1 MRAHGQ
7 PAHADPVAHD
17 IVANSVL
24 PGRREPVRFRTSD
37 GMHLVGELA
46 LPLRPP
52 RHTIVC
58 LHPNPVQEGNMDS
71 HVLRK
76 LAWRFPALFDVAVLR
91 FNFRG
96 VTSRAGTS
104 EGETDAGEREGL
116 DLAAALRFIDQ
127 RGLPEPWI
135 VGWSFGTDVTLRHA
149 AGMRIQ
155 GAVLLSP
162 PLRWTDVD
170 DLDRWAASG
179 KPLVCLVPEFDS
191 FLQPQE
197 ARERF
202 ARIPQAQ
209 VIEGPGSKHLW
220 VGELSVRQALQGI
233 AHAVVG
239 ADAELPHTWQG
250 PMERWNDIK
259 GAAVPVPL
267 QHASHPT
274 SNQP

>member
-1 MRAHGQ
+1 MSPH
-7 PAHADPVAHD
+7 AHD
-17 IVANSVL
+17 GRAAPAVHEIVSNAVL
-24 PGRREPVRFRTSD
+24 PARRETVHFRVSD
-37 GMHLVGELA
+37 GVTLIGELA

-76 LAWRFPALFDVAVLR
+76 LAWRFPALFDIAVLR

-96 VTSRAGTS
+96 VSSRLGTS
-104 EGETDAGEREGL
+104 EGETDAGNREGL
-116 DLAAALRFIDQ
+116 DLLAALKFIDE

-149 AGMRIQ
+149 ADQRIK

-162 PLRWTDVD
+162 PLRWTDTN

-179 KPLVCLVPEFDS
+179 KPLVCMVPEFDS
-191 FLQPQE
+191 FLQPAD
-197 ARERF
+197 ARARF
-202 ARIPQAQ
+202 ARVPQAQ

-220 VGELSVRQALQGI
+220 VGEVSVRQALQGI
-233 AHAVVG
+233 AHAVLG
-239 ADAELPHTWQG
+239 PEATLPHTWQG

-259 GAAVPVPL
+259 GAAVPAPL
-267 QHASHPT
+267 AHASHPA
-274 SNQP
+274 SPSI

>member
-1 MRAHGQ
+1 VTPH
-7 PAHADPVAHD
+7 AHASESTAAAHE
-17 IVANSVL
+17 IVANAVL
-24 PGRREPVRFRTSD
+24 PGRREVVRFTTED
-37 GMHLVGELA
+37 GKRLVGELA

-104 EGETDAGEREGL
+104 EGETDAGNREGL
-116 DLAAALRFIDQ
+116 DLAAALTLVDR

-135 VGWSFGTDVTLRHA
+135 VGWSFGTDVTLRHGA
-149 AGMRIQ
+149 DKRIR

-162 PLRWTDVD
+162 PLRWTDTD
-170 DLDRWAASG
+170 DLDRWAGSG

-191 FLQPQE
+191 FLPPQQ

-220 VGELSVRQALQGI
+220 VGEVSVRQALQGI

-239 ADAELPHTWQG
+239 PDAELPHTWRG
-250 PMERWNDIK
+250 AMERWNDIK
-259 GAAVPVPL
+259 GAAVPVSL
-267 QHASHPT
+267 HHASHPA
-274 SNQP
+274 SNQS